1 MAEYILDI
9 GDETG
14 RSFRLAINTSGG
26 RATPDNR
33 FAYFSWRTIDKG
45 FIRFNSGESILDKHT
60 GELML
65 QNTISGERGS
75 RLEPGT
81 TLISIFEWQKFSDWR
96 PCGSGIGRI
105 DPKAVLAITSGTV
118 NWVNTSRW

>member
-1 MAEYILDI
+1 MAEYIVDI

-45 FIRFNSGESILDKHT
+45 FICFNSGKCILDKHT

-65 QNTISGERGS
+65 QNTISSGS
-75 RLEPGT
+75 RLIDVET
-81 TLISIFEWQKFSDWR
+81 TLITLFEWQKFNDWR
-96 PCGSGIGRI
+96 PCASGFGNI
-105 DPKAVLAITSGTV
+105 DQRVVLAITSGSV